1 MPIAQNDIN
10 IVDESTDVLLLNIQ
24 PDIKKAFFIADY
36 VSGDSLS
43 SVHAC
48 ILACFVV

>member
-10 IVDESTDVLLLNIQ
+10 MTCANADVLLLNIQ

-36 VSGDSLS
+36 VSGASLS